1 MMKISSRGTYGILA
15 LEELVRL
22 WDAKTP
28 IQVKEIAARKAIP
41 EEFLGQIMI
50 SLKQADLVRANRGP
64 GGGYYLTRAPDQI
77 PLKEVLEVLGGPVTG
92 PEENLRKYTADSVA
106 ARKVLETW
114 RRANAAMEEVID
126 GITLADICEPEDRP
140 HMYYI

>member
-1 MMKISSRGTYGILA
+1 MKISSRGTYGILA

-22 WDAKTP
+22 SDARTP

-64 GGGYYLTRAPDQI
+64 GGGYYLTRPPDQI
-77 PLKEVLEVLGGPVTG
+77 PLREVLEVLSGPVTG
-92 PEENLRKYTADSVA
+92 AEESLRKYTSDSVA

-114 RRANAAMEEVID
+114 RKANAAMEEVID
-126 GITLADICEPEDRP
+126 GVTLADICEPDDRP

>member
-1 MMKISSRGTYGILA
+1 MKISSRGTYGILA

-22 WDAKTP
+22 SDARTP
-28 IQVKEIAARKAIP
+28 IQVKEIAARKSIP

-64 GGGYYLTRAPDQI
+64 GGGYYLTRPPDEI
-77 PLKEVLEVLGGPVTG
+77 RLREVLEVLSGPVTG
-92 PEENLRKYTADSVA
+92 PEESLRKYTSDSVA

-114 RRANAAMEEVID
+114 RKANAAMEEVID
-126 GITLADICEPEDRP
+126 GVTLADICEPDDRP

>member
-1 MMKISSRGTYGILA
+1 MKISSRGTYGILA
-15 LEELVRL
+15 LEELARR

-28 IQVKEIAARKAIP
+28 IQVKEIAAKKAVP

-64 GGGYYLTRAPDQI
+64 GGGYYLTRAPEQI
-77 PLKEVLEVLGGPVTG
+77 PLREVLDVLSGPVTG
-92 PEENLRKYTADSVA
+92 TDETLRRYTADSVA

-114 RRANAAMEEVID
+114 RRATAAMEEVID
-126 GITLADICEPEDRP
+126 GVTLADVCEPDERP

>member
-1 MMKISSRGTYGILA
+1 MKISSRGTYGILA
-15 LEELVRL
+15 LEELARR

-64 GGGYYLTRAPDQI
+64 GGGYYLTRAPEQI
-77 PLKEVLEVLGGPVTG
+77 PLREVLDVLSGPVTG
-92 PEENLRKYTADSVA
+92 TDETLRRYTADSVA
-106 ARKVLETW
+106 ARRVLETW
-114 RRANAAMEEVID
+114 RRATAAMEEVID
-126 GITLADICEPEDRP
+126 GVTLADVCEPDERP
-140 HMYYI
+140 HLYYI

>member
-1 MMKISSRGTYGILA
+1 MKISSRGTYGILA

-22 WDAKTP
+22 AGAKTP

-41 EEFLGQIMI
+41 EEFLGQIMV
-50 SLKQADLVRANRGP
+50 SLKRAGLVRANRGP
-64 GGGYYLTRAPDQI
+64 GGGYYLNRPPDQI
-77 PLKEVLEVLGGPVTG
+77 PLRKILEVLNGSVTT
-92 PEENLRKYTADSVA
+92 PEESLQKYTANSVA

-114 RRANAAMEEVID
+114 RKVNVAIEDVID
-126 GITLADICEPEDRP
+126 GVTLADICEPDDRS